1 MPQGTTPR
9 SIVVHLKGALTRSCK
24 PGDAVS
30 IAGVFLPEPYAGFR
44 AMRAGLLTS
53 TYLDA
58 MGVTQL
64 KQSYQQHAMDKEL
77 QDRMYVSRPTHPKGR
92 MSFEGG
98 SRTMALIHAYAP
110 HVGGASHTSN
120 AGGALREV

>member
-1 MPQGTTPR
+1 M
-9 SIVVHLKGALTRSCK
+9 VHLKGGLTRSCK

-30 IAGVFLPEPYAGFR
+30 IAGVFLPEPYVGFR

-77 QDRMYVSRPTHPKGR
+77 QDRMYVSPPRIKTQPQQDRPCVVLQLLKDFRGAICA
-92 MSFEGG
+92 SEGG
-98 SRTMALIHAYAP
+98 
-110 HVGGASHTSN
+110 GGRYVLMK
-120 AGGALREV
+120 LR